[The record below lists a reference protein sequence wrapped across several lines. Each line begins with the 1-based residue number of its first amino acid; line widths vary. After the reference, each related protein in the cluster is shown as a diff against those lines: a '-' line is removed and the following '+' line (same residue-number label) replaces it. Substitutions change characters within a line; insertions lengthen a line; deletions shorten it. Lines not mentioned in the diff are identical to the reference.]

1 VTVFLCT
8 LLWSLSLLL
17 QALHEPK
24 MLRTAYLQRPS
35 FPKAVGWTRFALPV
49 LALVLC
55 FLERASTAVL
65 VWAATFSLAAVLV
78 ALGWSV
84 LAGYR
89 DRYLIGSTKKL

>member
-24 MLRTAYLQRPS
+24 MLRIAHLQRPS
-35 FPKAVGWTRFALPV
+35 FPKAVGWTRFTLPV
-49 LALVLC
+49 LALMLC

-65 VWAATFSLAAVLV
+65 VWAATFSLAAILV
-78 ALGWSV
+78 ALGWSA
-84 LAGYR
+84 LAHYR
-89 DRYLIGSTKKL
+89 EGFLMDTRKDL